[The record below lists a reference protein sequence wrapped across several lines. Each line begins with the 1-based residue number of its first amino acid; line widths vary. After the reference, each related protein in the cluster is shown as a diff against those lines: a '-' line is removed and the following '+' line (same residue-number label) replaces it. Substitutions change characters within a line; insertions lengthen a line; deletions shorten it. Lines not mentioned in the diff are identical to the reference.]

1 MNTPPYNDVNVNGT
15 TLDTSIMNER
25 SSLKTAYMFSIGT
38 LIALAI
44 VLIPVGTSNIYPS
57 VQYVGAGVECLEK
70 TSPNGV
76 TTCTRKDLS
85 DTCKNTPAQCTQK
98 EKDVMLELIKA
109 GIYNTPDSL
118 PAGDPNSCGWWNM
131 FACVEYAW
139 NKVVTTIA
147 FIPASIGAA
156 FLIISGHLFNYSI
169 DHTVIQFKESIFSNI
184 EEGVNT
190 AWEAFRDVANI
201 VIIGMFAF
209 IAISLILG
217 IKEYGERRMIAR
229 VLIIAVLINFS
240 LLFTKMIIDASNFT
254 AYQFYK
260 AAPITIASAS
270 GSVSTEGDI
279 AAPGFAGSFL
289 KAMGAT
295 NVGDLFNAL
304 EKQQESKK
312 GSWYGTILF
321 GLLTG
326 VLFLLAAIVMLYG
339 AFLLLARALLFIF
352 LMIISP
358 VAFASWLIPKFSQQ
372 GWSMWWD
379 TLLKNAVFAPLLMIM
394 LWASLKIAKQF
405 QTTGGTIGSLV
416 GNPGDGI
423 GIGALFNYIII
434 LGMLFLSIK
443 LASKFSSTIAGF
455 SMASSV
461 MATPFTRGA
470 RLAGATL
477 SRFAVGPAT
486 YGLQKRLTGKAK
498 EARDQSAEARVSA
511 ATLRREGDVR
521 GAKRMEKTANKFE
534 RRADSRVKW
543 AERAGAVAGSRLN
556 VMNTQAAK
564 TVTAGMGITGFA
576 AGASSQG
583 AKSYSDNIK
592 ARAAV
597 AEKSAAK
604 LAPSSEERKLM
615 EERVRMQREDGYKTR
630 QLAEKNAKMTFE
642 AVRSAMDG
650 EKTQIQSQLNT
661 VGEEAQAARMRGED
675 AKIKEATEKASKLQE
690 QLAKLTDKK
699 FTVNVDGKKI
709 ETSHKEAG
717 ATHSVADK
725 ELIKYREETSEQ
737 INKMTVAMQG
747 AAENIAEKI
756 GKREGTVLEKALG
769 AFTGANT
776 RVGQETRDLYK
787 KRQGTAR
794 LRSVFESMKEESSPV
809 TPPSNE
815 KKQI

>member
-1 MNTPPYNDVNVNGT
+1 MIIRRGANTAFFKSVSHHMLQPCCENFGMSQLAKATGEIIIRKMKRRARARRRNAPY
-15 TLDTSIMNER
+15 SM
-25 SSLKTAYMFSIGT
+25 
-38 LIALAI
+38 
-44 VLIPVGTSNIYPS
+44 
-57 VQYVGAGVECLEK
+57 
-70 TSPNGV
+70 
-76 TTCTRKDLS
+76 
-85 DTCKNTPAQCTQK
+85 
-98 EKDVMLELIKA
+98 
-109 GIYNTPDSL
+109 
-118 PAGDPNSCGWWNM
+118 
-131 FACVEYAW
+131 
-139 NKVVTTIA
+139 TIA
-147 FIPASIGAA
+147 ARRNSTPVRRPKSIVPYQLPFLLSCCFSNALNKSPTFVAPMAFKNEPANPGAA
-156 FLIISGHLFNYSI
+156 ISPSI
-169 DHTVIQFKESIFSNI
+169 DS
-184 EEGVNT
+184 
-190 AWEAFRDVANI
+190 
-201 VIIGMFAF
+201 
-209 IAISLILG
+209 
-217 IKEYGERRMIAR
+217 
-229 VLIIAVLINFS
+229 
-240 LLFTKMIIDASNFT
+240 SNFT

-260 AAPITIASAS
+260 DAPITIASARGS
-270 GSVSTEGDI
+270 GLTEGDI

-642 AVRSAMDG
+642 AFRSA
-650 EKTQIQSQLNT
+650 KKVI
-661 VGEEAQAARMRGED
+661 
-675 AKIKEATEKASKLQE
+675 
-690 QLAKLTDKK
+690 LA
-699 FTVNVDGKKI
+699 FF
-709 ETSHKEAG
+709 S
-717 ATHSVADK
+717 
-725 ELIKYREETSEQ
+725 
-737 INKMTVAMQG
+737 
-747 AAENIAEKI
+747 
-756 GKREGTVLEKALG
+756 
-769 AFTGANT
+769 AN
-776 RVGQETRDLYK
+776 
-787 KRQGTAR
+787 
-794 LRSVFESMKEESSPV
+794 
-809 TPPSNE
+809 
-815 KKQI
+815 